1 LAKEICTKEKVND
14 LNIAYIGGGS
24 MNWAW
29 ELMSDLALEPQLS
42 GVVRLYDIH
51 YDAAKANEKIG
62 NLLKD
67 DPKALGKW
75 TYEAKAT
82 LKDTLTGADFVV
94 ISILPGTFDE
104 MESDVHGPEK
114 YGIYQSVGDTVG
126 PGGILRA
133 MRTIPMYAE
142 IAEAIK
148 AYSPSAWVINYTN
161 PMSVCMGT
169 LYRVF
174 PDIKAFGCCHE
185 VFHMQK
191 LMAKMLSLECG
202 IEDISRDD
210 IRLNL
215 LGVNHFVWIDQAS
228 YKTMDLMPLF
238 DQFAAKY
245 ADSGFALDE
254 SDRDPTNTFRNNNK
268 ICFDLYRRYG
278 VIPGQGD
285 RHTAEFMPPWYLKN
299 PETVKQWGFDLTKV
313 SGRKKMRVKKLEQ
326 SAAIIAGRE
335 KFEIEP
341 SGEEGI
347 KQMKALLG
355 LSEMVTNVN
364 FPNRGQIASLPI
376 GMIAD
381 TNAIFEKNAVRP
393 IFAGSLPPTV
403 NMLVSKHA
411 ENQKT
416 IIEAGLSKDLSLA
429 FSVFLND
436 NLMTLGLRDAE
447 KLFNEMVDNTKAYLQ
462 GWSAH
467 LKKK

>member
-1 LAKEICTKEKVND
+1 MAKEICTQEKVND

-42 GVVRLYDIH
+42 GAVRLYDTH
-51 YDAAKANEKIG
+51 HDAAKANEKIG
-62 NLLKD
+62 NLIKD
-67 DPKALGKW
+67 YPEAVGKW
-75 TYEAKAT
+75 TYEAKST

-104 MESDVHGPEK
+104 MESDVHAPEK

-133 MRTIPMYAE
+133 MRTIPMYEE

-185 VFHMQK
+185 VFHIQK
-191 LMAKMLSLECG
+191 LMAKMLLMECG
-202 IEDISRDD
+202 IEVGSRDE
-210 IRLNL
+210 IRVNL
-215 LGVNHFVWIDQAS
+215 LGVNHFVWIDQMT
-228 YKTMDLMPLF
+228 YKTMDLMPIF
-238 DQFAAKY
+238 DKFAAQY
-245 ADSGFALDE
+245 AQSGFALHE
-254 SDRDPTNTFRNNNK
+254 SDSDPTNTFRNNNK
-268 ICFDLYRRYG
+268 VCFDLYRRYG

-285 RHTAEFMPPWYLKN
+285 RHTAEFMPPWYLES
-299 PETVKQWGFDLTKV
+299 PETARQWGFDLTQV
-313 SGRKKMRVKKLEQ
+313 PGRKKRRAENLEK
-326 SAAIIAGRE
+326 SAAVIAGRE
-335 KFEIEP
+335 KFDISP

-347 KQMKALLG
+347 MQIKALLG
-355 LSEMVTNVN
+355 LTKMVTNVN
-364 FPNRGQIASLPI
+364 YPNRGQIASLPM

-381 TNAIFEKNAVRP
+381 TNAIFEKNSVRP
-393 IFAGSLPPTV
+393 IFAGSLLPTV

-411 ENQKT
+411 ENQKM
-416 IIEAGLSKDLSLA
+416 IIEAGLNKDLSLA

-436 NLMTLGLRDAE
+436 NLMTLGIRDAE
-447 KLFNEMVDNTKAYLQ
+447 KLFHEMVENTKAYLQ
-462 GWSAH
+462 GW
-467 LKKK
+467 K